1 MDSMSM
7 AKSITRT
14 VLAALV
20 LAVVGFSLLLAPEIN
35 ARQIAFALG
44 KGLLTMIFGWIFIL
58 ILTDTIVRSIA
69 SSALEARASRRE
81 GGILFHFLK
90 PEPNEIADGG
100 GGPTRKPVAESQH
113 E

>member
-1 MDSMSM
+1 M

-14 VLAALV
+14 VLALLV
-20 LAVVGFSLLLAPEIN
+20 IAVVGFSLLLAPDIN
-35 ARQIAFALG
+35 AAQIAFALG
-44 KGLLTMIFGWIFIL
+44 KGLLTLIFGWIFIL

-69 SSALEARASRRE
+69 SSALEARATRRE

-90 PEPNEIADGG
+90 PEPNEIANGSEI
-100 GGPTRKPVAESQH
+100 PPRKPVAETQH